1 MDEDW
6 EDELARAAEELE
18 AELNMGIPQP
28 TFRATVSEGRIRL
41 VGSSLNLSEADE
53 PLGTMFDEVE
63 RAGVT
68 IADLSH
74 SVDQGSDTGPELTVT
89 FLAEGDPRA
98 EETLVEWAALIGY
111 QRVWFPDRVAMVDPG
126 PPFRRKA
133 RVRCPACRH
142 GWSGRGR
149 QFWLAVRQRR
159 AFPVICPL
167 CGGDLPQWKL
177 VPPESYITDC
187 PPHHPARRGREEG

>member
-6 EDELARAAEELE
+6 EDELTRAAEELE

-28 TFRATVSEGRIRL
+28 TFRATMSEGRIRL
-41 VGSSLNLSEADE
+41 AGSALNLGEADE
-53 PLGTMFDEVE
+53 PLGTMFEEVE

-68 IADLSH
+68 IADLSD
-74 SVDQGSDTGPELTVT
+74 SVDEGSNSGLELTVT
-89 FLAEGDPRA
+89 FLAEGDPEA

-111 QRVWFPDRVAMVDPG
+111 RRVWFPDRVAVVDPG
-126 PPFRRKA
+126 TPFGRKA
-133 RVRCPACRH
+133 RTRCPSCRH
-142 GWSGRGR
+142 EWTGRGR
-149 QFWLAVRQRR
+149 SFWLTVKRRR

-177 VPPESYITDC
+177 VPRESYVTDC
-187 PPHHPARRGREEG
+187 PPHYPARRGRGED